1 MQRLTGIDA
10 AFLALETPSAHMQVL
25 GVAIVD
31 PSTAPAGSYFERVH
45 ELLEARLHLVQPL
58 RRRLVEVP
66 FGVHIPVWIEDPDFD
81 LDYHLRR
88 AALPARRAAPGSS
101 PPSSPTSPAGRSIVA
116 IRCGRRTSSRGWSTA
131 IRRSSPRC
139 TTR

>member
-1 MQRLTGIDA
+1 MQRLTGLDA

-31 PSTAPAGSYFERVH
+31 PRPRPRAPFHDRVRA
-45 ELLEARLHLVQPL
+45 LLEARLHLVPPL

-66 FGVHIPVWIEDPDFD
+66 FGLHVPVWIEDPAFD

-88 AALPARRAAPGSS
+88 AALPAPGGPQRARGLRRRRRR
-101 PPSSPTSPAGRSIVA
+101 TPARPRGTRS
-116 IRCGRRTSSRGWSTA
+116 GRRMSSKGSSTA